1 MTQKTIY
8 NMSKMYFVNQRFC
21 YWRKKDMYDIEKE
34 LDSDFDKAIAM
45 YQEFP
50 CLRKNVE
57 SYIPLIKRKVVGQDK
72 AIKDL
77 LYVAYYNQYMNF
89 LEEYMSEYQGKM
101 KSMFLIAS
109 TGTGKTTMLKAL
121 EEAFDVPVYRA
132 NVTAM
137 TSAGY
142 VGDKLE
148 NMLLGL
154 LERAKGE
161 LDIAE
166 RGILLI
172 DEIDKKVI
180 STTNERDVAGKS
192 VQQELLKLFEDATV
206 NVPLPERYKG
216 IEQAIG
222 KNIPF
227 HTGKLTIILA
237 GACVGL
243 DEIRDK
249 RTRKTRIG
257 FASKTEEKSVKSEE
271 YTAQDLIDY
280 GFIPELVGR
289 ISIIEEFKK
298 LTKDDLI
305 DIIYFSEES
314 AMQEGCRVLASLGVD
329 SISIDPLLWERIVD
343 EVDIEKLGV
352 RDLNSKIE
360 KLFMPIIF
368 EAFQHTR
375 GGRLYV
381 TADGNFELTYL
392 DENKKY
398 TGKCISFEKEEEE

>member
-1 MTQKTIY
+1 MH
-8 NMSKMYFVNQRFC
+8 
-21 YWRKKDMYDIEKE
+21 DIEKE

-77 LYVAYYNQYMNF
+77 VYVAYYNQYMNF
-89 LEEYMSEYQGKM
+89 LGEYMSEYQGKM
-101 KSMFLIAS
+101 KSMFLIAP

-121 EEAFDVPVYRA
+121 EEVFDVPVYRA

-142 VGDKLE
+142 IGDKLE

-206 NVPLPERYKG
+206 NVPLPESYKG
-216 IEQAIG
+216 IAQAVG

-243 DEIRDK
+243 NEVRDK
-249 RTRKTRIG
+249 RIRKTQIG
-257 FASKTEEKSVKSEE
+257 FASKDEEVSIKSEE

-289 ISIIEEFKK
+289 ISIIEEFNK

-329 SISIDPLLWERIVD
+329 TISIDPFLWERIVD

-352 RDLNSKIE
+352 RDLNSRIE

-375 GGRLYV
+375 SGRLYV
-381 TADGNFELTYL
+381 AADGSFELTYL

>member
-101 KSMFLIAS
+101 KSMFLIAP

-192 VQQELLKLFEDATV
+192 VQQELLKL
-206 NVPLPERYKG
+206 L
-216 IEQAIG
+216 
-222 KNIPF
+222 
-227 HTGKLTIILA
+227 
-237 GACVGL
+237 
-243 DEIRDK
+243 
-249 RTRKTRIG
+249 RT
-257 FASKTEEKSVKSEE
+257 
-271 YTAQDLIDY
+271 Q
-280 GFIPELVGR
+280 P
-289 ISIIEEFKK
+289 
-298 LTKDDLI
+298 
-305 DIIYFSEES
+305 
-314 AMQEGCRVLASLGVD
+314 
-329 SISIDPLLWERIVD
+329 
-343 EVDIEKLGV
+343 
-352 RDLNSKIE
+352 
-360 KLFMPIIF
+360 
-368 EAFQHTR
+368 
-375 GGRLYV
+375 
-381 TADGNFELTYL
+381 
-392 DENKKY
+392 
-398 TGKCISFEKEEEE
+398 

>member
-1 MTQKTIY
+1 
-8 NMSKMYFVNQRFC
+8 
-21 YWRKKDMYDIEKE
+21 MYDIEKE

-101 KSMFLIAS
+101 KSMFLIAP

-368 EAFQHTR
+368 EAF
-375 GGRLYV
+375 
-381 TADGNFELTYL
+381 
-392 DENKKY
+392 
-398 TGKCISFEKEEEE
+398 